1 MTPPLAEVVE
11 EGRRLAE
18 AATPGPWEEGGPWPT
33 VSVIYQT
40 FAGWIGPEGG
50 QPPEYDL
57 VCIIWQG
64 VDHTGRMVP
73 EHPDRSRHLADA
85 AFIAFART
93 ALPRLLAVA
102 EAAVEYRAAVEAE
115 SEARFNGYVPMAL
128 ADRLE
133 WAERAFDAAA
143 RGEK

>member
-1 MTPPLAEVVE
+1 MTAPLAEVVE
-11 EGRRLAE
+11 EGRELLTIHDVTGA
-18 AATPGPWEEGGPWPT
+18 
-33 VSVIYQT
+33 IMD
-40 FAGWIGPEGG
+40 AG
-50 QPPEYDL
+50 
-57 VCIIWQG
+57 
-64 VDHTGRMVP
+64 R
-73 EHPDRSRHLADA
+73 
-85 AFIAFART
+85 IAVFMEKHG
-93 ALPRLLAVA
+93 PRLLAVA